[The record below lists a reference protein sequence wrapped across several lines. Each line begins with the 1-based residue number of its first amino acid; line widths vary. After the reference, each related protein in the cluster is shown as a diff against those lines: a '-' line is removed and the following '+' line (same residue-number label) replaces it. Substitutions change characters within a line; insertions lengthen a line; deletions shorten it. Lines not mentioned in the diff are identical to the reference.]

1 MRRVLFA
8 FFVLAVLAFPAS
20 NAFAVEPEQE
30 IAAGEVYLG
39 ELVLISVS
47 GWTPGEAVD
56 AWLYRPSTLGGVWP
70 LAVQPPI
77 ANADGNY
84 GYLILPA
91 SEQRRWSFA
100 ETAGTPFA
108 YADAYGVWGA
118 ILMIPRDEA
127 WFPCGFPLQW
137 KCNFEISQGV
147 WDTHSPQR
155 VNYIN
160 FPPGWAYWPWI
171 DILNDPLA
179 DPADVI
185 SPLEIDVFNYGPTV
199 YGLQFEAVVTG
210 YDWKWSDI
218 EW

>member
-8 FFVLAVLAFPAS
+8 FVVLAVLAVPAS
-20 NAFAVEPEQE
+20 VVAVEPEQE
-30 IAAGEVYLG
+30 IAVGEVYLG
-39 ELVLISVS
+39 ELVLISV
-47 GWTPGEAVD
+47 GGYAPGEPVD
-56 AWLYRPSTLGGVWP
+56 AWLYRPSTLAGWP
-70 LAVQPPI
+70 LTNQPPI
-77 ANADGNY
+77 LNADGTAAWLVQ
-84 GYLILPA
+84 GA

-108 YADAYGVWGA
+108 VADAFGIWGA

-127 WFPCGFPLQW
+127 WFPCGFPLKW
-137 KCNFEISQGV
+137 KCNFEVSPGLWEV
-147 WDTHSPQR
+147 HSPQR

-160 FPPGWAYWPWI
+160 FPTGWDYWPYI
-171 DILNDPLA
+171 DWFGA
-179 DPADVI
+179 AGDPADVI

-199 YGLQFEAVVTG
+199 YGPQFEAVVTG